1 MLREDTE
8 ALVQF
13 LFFLLGSNVETS
25 FNPLNAELNPICHLV
40 ALVGAHHI
48 LHVSRKR
55 VNVVKISVGKKILF
69 VWVGGA

>member
-55 VNVVKISVGKKILF
+55 VKIKEIL
-69 VWVGGA
+69 GRNLLLALYR